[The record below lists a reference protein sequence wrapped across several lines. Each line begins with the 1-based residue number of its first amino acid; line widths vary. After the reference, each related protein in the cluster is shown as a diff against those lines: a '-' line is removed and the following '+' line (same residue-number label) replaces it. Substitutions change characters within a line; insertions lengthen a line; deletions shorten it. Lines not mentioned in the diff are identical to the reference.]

1 MTASVSRS
9 AKLPAGASAPSRS
22 AAPRPSRKPRLA
34 RYRPVPPV
42 AYDEEGY
49 PYADSAVET
58 DWHALLLG
66 YLHWALRTWFAKR
79 AWVCSE
85 IALLY
90 RQGDRTAV
98 LAPDLMVAFGPVS
111 RQQPSYKLWEQPLP
125 ALVMEVLSKS
135 TSRNDRQDKMH
146 TYATLGIEEY
156 WLFDARRKR
165 QPARLDGYRLQD
177 GRYRPLLAN
186 AATQM
191 TSRVLGLELHVLE
204 EEGEATTPSG
214 HTLRFFDPASG
225 EFLRSHQEEHD
236 DRLAER
242 AARQQAEA
250 DQQTAEA
257 ARQQAEADKQRAEE
271 RAAAAEA
278 ALRAAEERLAANAL
292 QAKTGKGADDK
303 NE

>member
-1 MTASVSRS
+1 MTTSVSRS
-9 AKLPAGASAPSRS
+9 VKLSAGAAAPSRS
-22 AAPRPSRKPRLA
+22 TARRPVRQPRLA

-49 PYADSAVET
+49 PYEDSAVET

-66 YLHWALRTWFAKR
+66 YLHWALRTWFGPR

-90 RQGDRTAV
+90 GQGDPTAV
-98 LAPDLMVAFGPVS
+98 LAPDLLVAFGPVS

-125 ALVMEVLSKS
+125 SLVMEVQSKS

-146 TYATLGIEEY
+146 TYATLGIKEY
-156 WLFDARRKR
+156 WLFDPRRKR
-165 QPARLDGYRLQD
+165 LPPRLEGYRLQ
-177 GRYRPLLAN
+177 GKRYQPVPAN
-186 AATQM
+186 AAGQM
-191 TSRVLGLELHVLE
+191 ASCVLGLELRVLK

-214 HTLRFFDPASG
+214 HTLRFYDPASA

-242 AARQQAEA
+242 AGRQQAEA
-250 DQQTAEA
+250 AQ
-257 ARQQAEADKQRAEE
+257 QQAEAAKQQAEE

-278 ALRAAEERLAANAL
+278 ALRVAEERLAALRRAEPG
-292 QAKTGKGADDK
+292 TGTEGESA
-303 NE
+303 